1 MAVKR
6 DKRTKRRRRRLLQAV
21 KGGTLRL
28 RKEPQAAPAPAAAE
42 EPPRSGVLR
51 FDSEGWR
58 LPEALAEA
66 GETESNGPSPDGSC
80 RSSPSWQSSSLRLWP
95 GSFRKCRRNDR
106 LIYNLLKNYHRA
118 GAHFSSNSFS
128 PFRSR

>member
-28 RKEPQAAPAPAAAE
+28 RKEPQASAATPATE
-42 EPPRSGVLR
+42 EPPRAGVLR

-66 GETESNGPSPDGSC
+66 GETESNG
-80 RSSPSWQSSSLRLWP
+80 LKP
-95 GSFRKCRRNDR
+95 GWVV
-106 LIYNLLKNYHRA
+106 A
-118 GAHFSSNSFS
+118 GIAILAVVFIAIMAWFVSQM
-128 PFRSR
+128 PEK

>member
-6 DKRTKRRRRRLLQAV
+6 NKRTKRRRRRLLQAV

-28 RKEPQAAPAPAAAE
+28 RKEPQTAAAPDAEE
-42 EPPRSGVLR
+42 EPPRTGVLR

-66 GETESNGPSPDGSC
+66 GETESNDL
-80 RSSPSWQSSSLRLWP
+80 RSGRVVWVITILAIVFIAIMAWFVSQMPE
-95 GSFRKCRRNDR
+95 K
-106 LIYNLLKNYHRA
+106 
-118 GAHFSSNSFS
+118 
-128 PFRSR
+128 

>member
-28 RKEPQAAPAPAAAE
+28 RKEPQATPAPAAAE
-42 EPPRSGVLR
+42 EPPRAGVLR

-66 GETESNGPSPDGSC
+66 GETESNGHK
-80 RSSPSWQSSSLRLWP
+80 P
-95 GSFRKCRRNDR
+95 GRVVSVIAILAVVFIAIMAWFVSQMPER
-106 LIYNLLKNYHRA
+106 
-118 GAHFSSNSFS
+118 
-128 PFRSR
+128 

>member
-1 MAVKR
+1 MALKR

-51 FDSEGWR
+51 LDSEAWR

-66 GETESNGPSPDGSC
+66 GETESNG
-80 RSSPSWQSSSLRLWP
+80 LKP
-95 GSFRKCRRNDR
+95 GRVMSVIAILAVVFIAIMAWFVSQMPEK
-106 LIYNLLKNYHRA
+106 
-118 GAHFSSNSFS
+118 
-128 PFRSR
+128 

>member
-6 DKRTKRRRRRLLQAV
+6 NRTTKRRRRRLLQAV

-51 FDSEGWR
+51 FDSEKWR

-66 GETESNGPSPDGSC
+66 GETESNG
-80 RSSPSWQSSSLRLWP
+80 LKP
-95 GSFRKCRRNDR
+95 GWVVSVIAILAIAFIAIMAWFVSQMPEK
-106 LIYNLLKNYHRA
+106 
-118 GAHFSSNSFS
+118 
-128 PFRSR
+128 